1 MKNLIT
7 IIAILLLTIVNANAD
22 VRKMTF
28 ENKEGKDVDDL
39 HIRFTRN
46 NVEWDNDADH
56 TFDNVRHNAG
66 QSEFNFWGT
75 TIPDGGSATLTFE
88 APGEIKIAEWWWTK
102 GGNAAKNGDQVGKS
116 KVDNGGSVLSFQGGP
131 ATGNG
136 MYMVALNGH
145 MEMFQTQP
153 GMLPQQTMNMFMGFI
168 QAEFNSGGSQVL
180 YFVPQSPQSLYIA
193 ANITGDS
200 TKPFTLQIAQ
210 MDLTQPLLVAPF
222 LPSRLNL
229 TTLIEGRY
237 NPALNK
243 MKSDY
248 IDVTFRSQSPPFN
261 NLYTTSCWLDST
273 GKAEAWTYGIP
284 DGLPFFI
291 QVNHRNTI
299 ETWSA
304 LGTNMFT
311 AKNCAYNFTMSAGSA
326 FGANQK
332 LVGAKFCLYSGDT
345 NQDDVVDG
353 TDMSAVDNDAANYAS
368 GYLPTDLTGD
378 EAVDATDYAITD
390 NNASAFVGVI
400 KP

>member
-7 IIAILLLTIVNANAD
+7 IIAIMLLTIINANAD
-22 VRKMTF
+22 VRKITF
-28 ENKEGKDVDDL
+28 ENKEEVAVDDL

-46 NVEWDNDADH
+46 NVEWDNDEPH
-56 TFDNVRHNAG
+56 TFDNVRHNVG
-66 QSEFNFWGT
+66 QSDYNFWGT
-75 TIPDGGSATLTFE
+75 TIPAGGTAELTFE
-88 APGEIKIAEWWWTK
+88 GPGDIEIAEWWWTK
-102 GGNAAKNGDQVGKS
+102 GGNALKNGDKVGKS
-116 KVDNGGSVLSFQGGP
+116 KKDNGGAILSFQGGP

-136 MYMVALNGH
+136 MYMVSLNGQL
-145 MEMFQTQP
+145 EMFQTQP
-153 GMLPQQTMNMFMGFI
+153 GMLPPQTMNMFMGFI
-168 QAEFNSGGSQVL
+168 QTEFNSGGNQL
-180 YFVPQSPQSLYIA
+180 IYTVPQSPQSLYIA
-193 ANITGDS
+193 ANTTGDS
-200 TKPFTLQIAQ
+200 TKPLILQVAQ
-210 MDLTQPLLVAPF
+210 VDLTQPLYLTPF

-237 NPALNK
+237 NHSQNK

-261 NLYTTSCWLDST
+261 NLYTTTCWLDST

-291 QVNHRNTI
+291 QVNHRNTV

-304 LGTNMFT
+304 NGNNMFV
-311 AKNCAYNFTMSAGSA
+311 AKTCAYNFTLSAGSA

-332 LVGAKFCLYSGDT
+332 LLGTKFCLYSGDT

-353 TDMSAVDNDAANYAS
+353 TDMSSVDNDAANYAS

-378 EAVDATDYAITD
+378 DAVDATDYAITD
-390 NNASAFVGVI
+390 NNASAFVGVVR
-400 KP
+400 P